1 MEPRDDDT
9 ADLPRIDDDGREAP
23 PRRGEP
29 RYYSGTRD
37 SYRVPRADERH
48 PWAAVAIFAALL
60 VCVMILGAFLYV
72 VFIGPNRSH
81 EERAAAPET
90 SSSRSLTTTSRTTTT
105 ASTSPSST
113 TRSSTTSP
121 SSTTT
126 TSSSSSEPTT
136 SSSTSAEPAPAPEGA
151 RSCGASGRWSVY
163 AASEAT
169 SCPFAQNVALRAG
182 SGNTTQFEAVSPVT
196 GESYTMQCTA
206 AGNGAMDCRNDTGA
220 VVALRAR

>member
-1 MEPRDDDT
+1 MDPRDDDI
-9 ADLPRIDDDGREAP
+9 ADLSRVDDDGREAS
-23 PRRGEP
+23 PRRGGP

-81 EERAAAPET
+81 VDRAAAPQT
-90 SSSRSLTTTSRTTTT
+90 STSQSLTTTSRSTTTT
-105 ASTSPSST
+105 SKTPSST
-113 TRSSTTSP
+113 TRSSTTTSS
-121 SSTTT
+121 SSTTST
-126 TSSSSSEPTT
+126 TTSSSEPTT
-136 SSSTSAEPAPAPEGA
+136 STTTSAEPAPEGA

-182 SGNTTQFEAVSPVT
+182 NGDTAQFEAVSPVT
-196 GESYTMQCTA
+196 GETYTMQCTP